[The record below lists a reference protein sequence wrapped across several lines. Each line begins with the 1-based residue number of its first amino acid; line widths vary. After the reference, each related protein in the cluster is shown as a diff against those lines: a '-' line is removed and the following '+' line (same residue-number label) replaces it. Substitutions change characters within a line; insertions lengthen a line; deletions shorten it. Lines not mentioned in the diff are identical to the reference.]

1 MYASTVAVGC
11 GELLPQSADY
21 PQEAPFGGRIEAAIQ
36 RPANSDYCRI
46 ESLEGCVELCGLA
59 VRECICG
66 LKSPQPA
73 LIFLDASALVHADAS
88 PKMTERVLGVVL
100 RRGRQTIY
108 RDF

>member
-1 MYASTVAVGC
+1 MQVQWQRVVESCCRNLRIIHKRRHLA
-11 GELLPQSADY
+11 GESK
-21 PQEAPFGGRIEAAIQ
+21 AAIQ

-46 ESLEGCVELCGLA
+46 ESLEGCVELSGLA

-66 LKSPQPA
+66 LKSPQRA
-73 LIFLDASALVHADAS
+73 LIFLDASALVHADTS

-108 RDF
+108 CDF